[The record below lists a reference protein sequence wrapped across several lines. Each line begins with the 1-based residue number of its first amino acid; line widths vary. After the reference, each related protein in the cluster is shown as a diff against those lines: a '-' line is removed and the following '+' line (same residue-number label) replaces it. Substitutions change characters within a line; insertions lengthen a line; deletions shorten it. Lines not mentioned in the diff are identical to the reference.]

1 MSPNFKIFNCLWQVL
16 KSEDIKMALDDIE
29 LPPNCRSDAT
39 LLKAEPR
46 LKEEPKVDVS
56 EPALPLA
63 DTHPASER
71 HAHSSSPAPKEEPL
85 PATLG
90 DSELRG
96 AVAKLINP
104 KAEVKKELRLDDD
117 DVLRLLDPSALA
129 PYPIS
134 LPMDLR
140 STTISRDKLSKRYG
154 GSAMDTFPT
163 PSAHKLAEHGRKNF
177 MCINLSLWNPNG
189 PQVPGHGGL
198 FFTTAEEDDT
208 WAREADGRPTVYT
221 VFARLRSNEWL
232 YLGQYELHSAPNLSA
247 QQWCALSPYVRAC
260 WTKNIC
266 KKNWGAR
273 VRARIHL
280 RTTLG
285 HEPSRD
291 EVDSAR
297 GNFAHV
303 TPEQINSAF
312 VAGEEYIETW
322 SMKCVGYDEDFQK
335 EIVELARG

>member
-1 MSPNFKIFNCLWQVL
+1 M
-16 KSEDIKMALDDIE
+16 
-29 LPPNCRSDAT
+29 
-39 LLKAEPR
+39 
-46 LKEEPKVDVS
+46 
-56 EPALPLA
+56 
-63 DTHPASER
+63 
-71 HAHSSSPAPKEEPL
+71 
-85 PATLG
+85 
-90 DSELRG
+90 
-96 AVAKLINP
+96 
-104 KAEVKKELRLDDD
+104 RLDDE

-140 STTISRDKLSKRYG
+140 SITISRQKLSKRYG

-163 PSAHKLAEHGRKNF
+163 PSAHKLSQHGRANF

-198 FFTTAEEDDT
+198 FFEAGLTEESWMRD
-208 WAREADGRPTVYT
+208 EGGRLLVYT

-232 YLGQYELHSAPNLSA
+232 YLGQYELHAAPSLSA

-266 KKNWGAR
+266 KKKWGTR

-285 HEPSRD
+285 REPSRE
-291 EVDSAR
+291 EVDSAQ
-297 GNFAHV
+297 GSYAHV
-303 TPEQINSAF
+303 TPEQINDAF
-312 VAGEEYIETW
+312 VAGDESIQTW
-322 SMKCVGYDEDFQK
+322 SMKCVGYDEDFQR
-335 EIVELARG
+335 EIVELARGG